1 MRILLPALLLIVA
14 TFAACARSTAPPPE
28 PSPGSVGSVATF
40 ELRGDPDFPQVVR
53 TLSVYP
59 TEVSV
64 GDVVYFTVAEENRS
78 SETLPRWRVGFPEPV
93 GSLGTLSS
101 ADFSTRYEA
110 ISEYPTDL
118 YCDRCIETRPLE
130 PGERR
135 ITWRGFCE
143 VPPLE
148 DWNAPFFKELREKL
162 RDAPDGVPVQLSP
175 GSFASPDGEPLSV
188 PLVVKER
195 PASETRRLEDWLA
208 ATPERLLPIIDEAN
222 RKRLRSEELPP
233 NPRGG
238 VRVAG
243 RSFDPRAFVRFSF
256 RKPNRPNAPRDLDG
270 WRKLEA
276 EFSPSTLR
284 DEIVLTRL
292 QLEYYDAP
300 NGEASDAALQT
311 LVDWLQSRPEP
322 QRDVLTDFLLS
333 QRWHFNVDIPIN
345 SFERKNPLA
354 KKNATLCKALTSA
367 AQTATDANDAK

>member
-1 MRILLPALLLIVA
+1 MTPKIRILFSAALIAVA
-14 TFAACARSTAPPPE
+14 TFAACARSTEAPPE
-28 PSPGSVGSVATF
+28 PSPGSTGSVATF
-40 ELRGDPDFPQVVR
+40 ELRGDPDFPEVVR

-59 TEVSV
+59 TVVSV
-64 GDVVYFTVAEENRS
+64 GDVVYFIVVEENRS
-78 SETLPRWRVGFPEPV
+78 NETLPVWRVGFQEPV
-93 GSLGTLSS
+93 GSIGTLSS
-101 ADFSTRYEA
+101 AGFSTRYKA
-110 ISEYPTDL
+110 IPEIPYDVFL
-118 YCDRCIETRPLE
+118 DRGVETRPLE

-162 RDAPDGVPVQLSP
+162 RDAPDGVPVRLTS
-175 GSFASPDGEPLSV
+175 SFFGPDGERLSV

-195 PASETRRLEDWLA
+195 PDAETRRLEDWLA

-233 NPRGG
+233 NPRDG

-256 RKPNRPNAPRDLDG
+256 RKPNRPNAPRKLTD
-270 WRKLEA
+270 WRKLET

-292 QLEYYDAP
+292 QLEYYNAEE
-300 NGEASDAALQT
+300 GEASDAALKI

-322 QRDVLTDFLLS
+322 QRDVMS
-333 QRWHFNVDIPIN
+333 
-345 SFERKNPLA
+345 
-354 KKNATLCKALTSA
+354 ATLNEAREYLRKRRDYNEDFPL
-367 AQTATDANDAK
+367 NAKNRKLLESFGFEVF

>member
-14 TFAACARSTAPPPE
+14 TFAACDRSPAPPPE
-28 PSPGSVGSVATF
+28 PSPASTGSVATF
-40 ELRGDPDFPQVVR
+40 ELRGDPDFPQVAR

-64 GDVVYFTVAEENRS
+64 GDVVYFIVVEENRS
-78 SETLPRWRVGFPEPV
+78 SETLPGWRVGFPEPV

-101 ADFSTRYEA
+101 AGFSTRYEA
-110 ISEYPTDL
+110 IPEEPSDL
-118 YCDRCIETRPLE
+118 LCERGFEIRPLA

-135 ITWRGFCE
+135 INWRGFCE

-162 RDAPDGVPVQLSP
+162 RDAPDGVPVRLTP
-175 GSFASPDGEPLSV
+175 GFFGSDGEPISI

-195 PASETRRLEDWLA
+195 PDAETRRLEDWLA
-208 ATPERLLPIIDEAN
+208 ATPKRLLPIIDEAN

-256 RKPNRPNAPRDLDG
+256 RKPNRPNAPRALTG

-276 EFSPSTLR
+276 DFAPSTLR
-284 DEIVLTRL
+284 DEIILTRL

-300 NGEASDAALQT
+300 DGEASDAALKA
-311 LVDWLQSRPEP
+311 LVDWLQNRPEP
-322 QRDVLTDFLLS
+322 QRDVMSATLLENS
-333 QRWHFNVDIPIN
+333 DHF
-345 SFERKNPLA
+345 RKTPLQ
-354 KKNATLCKALTSA
+354 KKSATLCDALTS
-367 AQTATDANDAK
+367 TFENATDSSNDAK